1 VYQLL
6 DKPKR
11 RDQVSI
17 IASIL
22 DISKEGALKTQIMY
36 RANLSFSQL
45 NDYLIYLLD
54 NGLIAPYIVEGK
66 GGYSITQ
73 KGLSFL
79 KRHHELTKLLPAKE
93 RIRKV

>member
-1 VYQLL
+1 LL

-17 IASIL
+17 IANIL

-45 NDYLIYLLD
+45 NDYLTYLIA
-54 NGLIAPYIVEGK
+54 NGLIALSIVDGK
-66 GGYSITQ
+66 EGYSITK

-79 KRHHELTKLLPAKE
+79 RRHHELLKLLEANEP
-93 RIRKV
+93 IRKA